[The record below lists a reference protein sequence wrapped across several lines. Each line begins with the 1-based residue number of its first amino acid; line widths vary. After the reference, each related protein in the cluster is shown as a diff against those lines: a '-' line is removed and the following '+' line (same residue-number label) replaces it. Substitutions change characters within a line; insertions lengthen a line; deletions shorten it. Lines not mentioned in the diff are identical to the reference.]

1 MPIRC
6 TRYLTMNIFSQVNPL
21 AALTPNWT
29 DLPELAKAN
38 GISFDRLLELVIDSA
53 SALKRRSD

>member
-1 MPIRC
+1 MPIRP
-6 TRYLTMNIFSQVNPL
+6 TRHPYHDFFFQVNPL
-21 AALTPNWT
+21 AGLTPNWS

-38 GISFDRLLELVIDSA
+38 GISFDRLLELAID

>member
-1 MPIRC
+1 M
-6 TRYLTMNIFSQVNPL
+6 TFFQVNPL
-21 AALTPNWT
+21 AGLAPNWS

-53 SALKRRSD
+53 LKRRSD